1 MSTVVELGTD
11 TRLERVLLR
20 LSRLLGQIGAREAD
34 PLELRLQKILLV
46 GGSLTI
52 LPAAFLWGILY
63 LVYGEVEAA
72 VVTLGYAIINV
83 IGIFY
88 LAQSGRKHPFA
99 LVQLL
104 CTLVL
109 PLVLTVLLGGIVNS
123 SAVILG
129 ALMCP
134 LGALLYYNVSS
145 ATRWFAA
152 YVFIVALAGILDPL
166 VRGENGLP
174 TWLIVILFVLNVS
187 MVSALAFFM
196 LNIFIRQR
204 ERAMALLREEQA
216 KSEGLLLNVL
226 PEKIATILK
235 EGPDSQQTIA
245 ERFDMVSVFFAD
257 VVGFTQLSEAHDPV
271 KLLDALNE
279 VFNYFDT
286 VIQYYGLEK
295 IRTMGDNY
303 MVASGAPIPR
313 PDHAQVMA
321 RAALEMM
328 NYVQSCPS
336 SLAQQLRFRAGIN
349 AGPVVGGIIGHT
361 KFHYDVW
368 GDPVNIAAR
377 MEAHGEPGRIQIGRD
392 FYELIKDDFICEP
405 RGRILVKGKGE
416 METWF
421 LIGEKDSA
429 IN

>member
-1 MSTVVELGTD
+1 MSSAIDIGTN
-11 TRLERVLLR
+11 TRLERALIR
-20 LSRLLGQIGAREAD
+20 LSGALSRIGARDRD

-52 LPAAFLWGILY
+52 LPAALLWGFLY
-63 LVYGEVEAA
+63 LAYGEVEAA
-72 VVTLGYAIINV
+72 VVTLGYALVNV
-83 IGIFY
+83 IGILY

-99 LVQLL
+99 FVQLL
-104 CTLVL
+104 CTLIL

-145 ATRWFAA
+145 ATRWFVA
-152 YVFIVALAGILDPL
+152 YVVVVALTGILDPF
-166 VRGENGLP
+166 VRSENGLP
-174 TWLIVILFVLNVS
+174 TWIIVTLFVLNVS
-187 MVSALAFFM
+187 IVSALAFFM
-196 LNIFIRQR
+196 LNVFIRQR
-204 ERAMALLREEQA
+204 ERAMALLRAEQA

-235 EGPDSQQTIA
+235 EEPQTIA

-257 VVGFTQLSEAHDPV
+257 VVGFTQLSEGHDPV
-271 KLLDALNE
+271 ELLDALNE
-279 VFNYFDT
+279 VFNYFDS
-286 VIQYYGLEK
+286 VVQKYDLEK

-336 SLAQQLRFRAGIN
+336 MLAKRLRFRAGIN

-368 GDPVNIAAR
+368 GDPVNVAAR
-377 MEAHGEPGRIQIGRD
+377 MEAHGEPGRIQISRD
-392 FYELIKDDFICEP
+392 FYELIKDEFICEP

-421 LIGEKDSA
+421 LLGEK
-429 IN
+429 N